1 MTRLLP
7 VEQARAMV
15 VAGTPEDVAE
25 RLVPYADLGVN
36 LFLVQDRAP
45 FDDETLRLFAEQ
57 VAPRVRER
65 VSIVGGSKHDEHAYS
80 SVLL

>member
-7 VEQARAMV
+7 VEQARAMG
-15 VAGTPEDVAE
+15 VAGTPEEVAQ
-25 RLVPYADLGVN
+25 RLVPYAERGVN
-36 LFLVQDRAP
+36 LFLGQDRAP

-65 VSIVGGSKHDEHAYS
+65 VSIVGGQQA
-80 SVLL
+80 

>member
-25 RLVPYADLGVN
+25 RLVPYAELGAN

-65 VSIVGGSKHDEHAYS
+65 VSIVGRQQA
-80 SVLL
+80 